1 MFFLFILVTI
11 FILGFAIHTSKIG
24 IEIENL
30 VINTEKP
37 KGEKINKE
45 SNIYL
50 FLLVFGKIKLFK
62 KNFKKL
68 KIKNFNFQKKD
79 IDIKFWKNTDFKINY
94 KELLQN
100 INVDIEQIEL
110 YLQIGTENAAITAIL
125 VGIISGIIGILVKKP
140 KYKVTPIYINKNLL
154 KLELNCIIS
163 IYLMQYIYKVIFD
176 KIKYLK
182 ERTLMKREKCSN
194 RKVEVYK

>member
-1 MFFLFILVTI
+1 MFFLFILVI
-11 FILGFAIHTSKIG
+11 LFILGFAIHTSKIG

-30 VINTEKP
+30 IINTEKP

-45 SNIYL
+45 CNIYL

-68 KIKNFNFQKKD
+68 KIKNFNFQRKD
-79 IDIKFWKNTDFKINY
+79 IDIKFLKNTDFKINY
-94 KELLQN
+94 KELLKN
-100 INVDIEQIEL
+100 IDIEQIEL

-125 VGIISGIIGILVKKP
+125 VGIISSFIGIILKKP
-140 KYKVTPIYINKNLL
+140 KYQITPIYINKNLL

-163 IYLMQYIYKVIFD
+163 IYLMQYIYKVIFS
-176 KIKYLK
+176 KMKYLREK
-182 ERTLMKREKCSN
+182 ILMKKVKYSN
-194 RKVEVYK
+194 KKVEVYK

>member
-1 MFFLFILVTI
+1 MFFLFILVI
-11 FILGFAIHTSKIG
+11 LFILGFAIHTSKIG

-30 VINTEKP
+30 IINTEKP

-45 SNIYL
+45 CNICL

-68 KIKNFNFQKKD
+68 KIKNFNFQRKD
-79 IDIKFWKNTDFKINY
+79 IDIKFLKNTDFKINY
-94 KELLQN
+94 KELLKN
-100 INVDIEQIEL
+100 IDIEQIEL

-125 VGIISGIIGILVKKP
+125 VGIISSFIGIILKKP
-140 KYKVTPIYINKNLL
+140 KYQITPIYINKNLL

-163 IYLMQYIYKVIFD
+163 IYLMQKSINTRKLRYIN
-176 KIKYLK
+176 
-182 ERTLMKREKCSN
+182 E
-194 RKVEVYK
+194 